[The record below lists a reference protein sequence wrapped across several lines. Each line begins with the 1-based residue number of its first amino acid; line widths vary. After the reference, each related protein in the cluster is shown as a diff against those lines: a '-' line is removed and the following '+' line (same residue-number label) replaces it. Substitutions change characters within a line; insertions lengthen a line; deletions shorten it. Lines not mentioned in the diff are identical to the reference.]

1 MSGNSSKAARREAT
15 YIEPRDAFLGYSLSH
30 VSEPVRSSIGHTPY
44 GRSEASKNLCDLVHS
59 DDAVEKK
66 LVVLPRYES

>member
-1 MSGNSSKAARREAT
+1 
-15 YIEPRDAFLGYSLSH
+15 LSH